1 MMALVTLLAV
11 AVDAA
16 AEFVFPMFAAFASV
30 GSVGCAV
37 RKPQLHAVW
46 WQEAM

>member
-16 AEFVFPMFAAFASV
+16 AEFLSHFLLLLLLL
-30 GSVGCAV
+30 AV
-37 RKPQLHAVW
+37 L
-46 WQEAM
+46 